1 MLQETLTIFQL
12 MDEIQ
17 KKEWIANL
25 IDVLNCSPRAF
36 NVLNHCLEKEKQFCE
51 EKNIKLNKL
60 NPQLN

>member
-1 MLQETLTIFQL
+1 MLKENLTIYQM
-12 MDEIQ
+12 MDEMQ
-17 KKEWIANL
+17 KKEWLANL

-36 NVLNHCLEKEKQFCE
+36 DVINHTLDKEKQFCE